1 MSDPYRNART
11 GQGAVRESAVR
22 ESEVHE
28 KDAEVREKSVGQ
40 LTTQV
45 TSDLSELVRGEI
57 TLAKAEVRQE
67 ARQARRVAGVLGG
80 AGIAAHTA
88 LLFGSLAL
96 LFLLDNAIPIGW
108 AAFVVAVLYVLV
120 ATVLALV
127 GRRELTAISGPA
139 QTVETVKE
147 DAQWFANR
155 RK

>member
-1 MSDPYRNART
+1 MSEPYRNARA
-11 GQGAVRESAVR
+11 GQGAVR

-40 LTTQV
+40 LATQV

-67 ARQARRVAGVLGG
+67 ARLAGRGAGMIGG

-96 LFLLDNAIPIGW
+96 LFLLDNAIPTGW
-108 AAFVVAVLYVLV
+108 AAFVVAVLYALV
-120 ATVLALV
+120 ATALALA
-127 GRRELTAISGPA
+127 GRRELIAISGPA
-139 QTVETVKE
+139 HTVETVKE

-155 RK
+155 GK